1 MKKLLRIVRRARRS
15 FRGGLAWRLIVVI
28 GVAIVSGTTAGVLP
42 AVIGRAVGL
51 VAGGVAAPPS
61 RSVVGRLLAGMMP
74 SGNAWAVVGVTLV
87 ATVVTIGIGV
97 FGSKLGSALSGDVT
111 AALRVE
117 LMRAVMGASPRDVTA
132 AGQKISATLQPPG
145 AGPPGAKPPP
155 SVRGATREA
164 VVRLAV
170 TRESALVSD
179 FAVSVMT
186 GLPQSL
192 ATLLVLGV
200 ELVGSGAW
208 IVLVGGIG
216 LFLLSRLFADRASR
230 RVGLARRNMQ
240 NADAAVFGT
249 LQETLAATEDLRL
262 WGAREQ
268 AVDEF
273 AEVAHD
279 CAAARSEFA
288 SALAISG
295 QIKSVFTAMAPLL
308 IVVALKVSGRAYSA
322 GEVAT
327 LLLLVPLLMVRLN
340 SIDAMRQGL
349 IQRDPVLGATER
361 LLDLKQAPAR
371 ADDAVEVELSAVA
384 GRIEF
389 DAVSFT
395 PPGARAPIIDDVSFD
410 VPAGSVVGICGPSG
424 CGKSTLLRLLLRLDD
439 PNEGHI
445 RLDKRDVS
453 ELEPKQLPAL
463 FGVVRQTSQLLQRP
477 VRDSLGLGLSPVPS
491 DDKMRRALE
500 AVHMDEL
507 TKDDEGRDLDTS
519 YRRNPP
525 NFSGGECRRLLLARM
540 LVGDARVC
548 VLDEPEAGLPSAT
561 AEDILETIAEQA
573 HGRTHLVVT
582 HAPHLLKSDFNV
594 VLDRGKLVGMGTHD
608 ELISSCTIY
617 RDLLADAL
625 TGDATKGADA

>member
-1 MKKLLRIVRRARRS
+1 
-15 FRGGLAWRLIVVI
+15 
-28 GVAIVSGTTAGVLP
+28 
-42 AVIGRAVGL
+42 
-51 VAGGVAAPPS
+51 
-61 RSVVGRLLAGMMP
+61 
-74 SGNAWAVVGVTLV
+74 
-87 ATVVTIGIGV
+87 
-97 FGSKLGSALSGDVT
+97 
-111 AALRVE
+111 
-117 LMRAVMGASPRDVTA
+117 
-132 AGQKISATLQPPG
+132 
-145 AGPPGAKPPP
+145 
-155 SVRGATREA
+155 
-164 VVRLAV
+164 
-170 TRESALVSD
+170 
-179 FAVSVMT
+179 
-186 GLPQSL
+186 
-192 ATLLVLGV
+192 
-200 ELVGSGAW
+200 
-208 IVLVGGIG
+208 
-216 LFLLSRLFADRASR
+216 
-230 RVGLARRNMQ
+230 MQ
-240 NADAAVFGT
+240 NADAGVFGT

-273 AEVAHD
+273 AEVAHE

-288 SALAISG
+288 AALAISG
-295 QIKSVFTAMAPLL
+295 QIRSMFTAMAPLL
-308 IVVALKVSGRAYSA
+308 IVVALKLSGREYDA

-361 LLDLKQAPAR
+361 LLDLDQAPLR
-371 ADDAVEVELSAVA
+371 AADPIELEGSAVA

-389 DAVSFT
+389 DNVSYT
-395 PPGARAPIIDDVSFD
+395 PPGARAPIIDDVSID
-410 VPAGSVVGICGPSG
+410 VPAGAIVGICGPSG

-439 PNEGHI
+439 PDEGEI
-445 RLDKRDVS
+445 RLDGHAVT

-477 VRDSLGLGLSPVPS
+477 VRDSLGLGLSPTPS
-491 DDKMRRALE
+491 DETMKSALE
-500 AVHMDEL
+500 AVHLDEL

-561 AEDILETIAEQA
+561 AEEILETIVEQA

-594 VLDRGKLVGMGTHD
+594 VLDKGRLVAKGTHQ
-608 ELISSCTIY
+608 ELVSSCDAY

-625 TGDATKGADA
+625 TGDAGKTQPATGGTGADL